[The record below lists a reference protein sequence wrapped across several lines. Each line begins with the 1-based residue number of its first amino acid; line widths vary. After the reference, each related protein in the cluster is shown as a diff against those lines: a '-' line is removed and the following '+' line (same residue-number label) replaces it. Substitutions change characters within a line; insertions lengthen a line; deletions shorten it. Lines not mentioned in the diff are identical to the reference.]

1 MTTTALKQEISERLD
16 SLLPEDQR
24 KVLDLAR
31 ALAGRK
37 THGVRGRD
45 LIPYTRGF
53 SKDDLEVMR
62 RAVEEDCERVDL
74 SEW

>member
-1 MTTTALKQEISERLD
+1 M
-16 SLLPEDQR
+16 LLAEDQR

-31 ALAGRK
+31 KLAERK
-37 THGVRGRD
+37 TRGVKGKD
-45 LIPYTRGF
+45 LLPFTMGF
-53 SKDDLEVMR
+53 SKEDLEVMR

>member
-1 MTTTALKQEISERLD
+1 M
-16 SLLPEDQR
+16 LLVEDQR

-31 ALAGRK
+31 ALAERK
-37 THGVRGRD
+37 TRTVKGKD
-45 LIPYTRGF
+45 LLPFTTGF
-53 SKDDLEVMR
+53 SEEDLEVMR